1 MAATAERAVP
11 AAAPGSDAPE
21 RPIAMRLEGLWKTYR
36 NATEAAVKGLDL
48 EIHDGE
54 IVTLL
59 GPSGCGKTT
68 TLRLVAGL
76 ETADAGT
83 ILFGDRVIVDPAR
96 GISLP
101 PDKRHVGMV
110 FQSYAI
116 WPHMTVEQNV
126 AFPLKAQKKIPASAM
141 KAKVDRAL
149 ELVGMDGYQK
159 RPAPLLS
166 GGQQQRVALAR
177 ALVAE
182 PSVLL
187 LDEPFSNLDAKLR
200 EQMRVEVKL
209 LQKRVGVAV
218 LFVTHDQTEAL
229 GLSDRIAVMKLGVI
243 QQFGSPRRLYEQP
256 ANEFV
261 RDFVG
266 KTILFRGTIVSR
278 DDDGV
283 AVRLDGAQGGAIRAL
298 DTAGTGA
305 KPGDAICVAIR
316 PEDLDV
322 TPATGEAPSGA
333 LTGLAEASLF
343 VGERV
348 EYQVRIEGQGTIL
361 IYGDRHDRARA
372 GARAWLVPRPEG
384 HTIWPITAAMPMEP
398 IEPAKPIEPMEPAK
412 PMEQER
418 KA

>member
-1 MAATAERAVP
+1 MATTVKPAQPAP
-11 AAAPGSDAPE
+11 AAASAAPE
-21 RPIAMRLEGLWKTYR
+21 RPVAVHIEGLWKTYR
-36 NATEAAVKGLDL
+36 NAGEPAVRDLAL

-83 ILFGDRVIVDPAR
+83 IKFGDRAVVDIEKR
-96 GISLP
+96 ISLP

-116 WPHMTVEQNV
+116 WPHMTVEENV
-126 AFPLKAQKKIPASAM
+126 AFPLKAQKKVPASEVRS
-141 KAKVDRAL
+141 KVDRAL
-149 ELVGMDGYQK
+149 DLVGMGGYQK

-177 ALVAE
+177 AVVAE
-182 PSVLL
+182 PRVLL

-209 LQKRVGVAV
+209 LQKRLGVAV

-278 DDDGV
+278 DDEGV
-283 AVRLDGAQGGAIRAL
+283 AVRLDGARGGAIRAL
-298 DTAGTGA
+298 DTSDTGA
-305 KPGDAICVAIR
+305 KTGDAICVAIR

-322 TPATGEAPSGA
+322 VPATGDAPAGA
-333 LTGLAEASLF
+333 LSGLAEASLF

-348 EYQVRIEGQGTIL
+348 EYQVQVEGQGTIL

-384 HTIWPITAAMPMEP
+384 HTIWPLSKPMDQV
-398 IEPAKPIEPMEPAK
+398 KPIEP
-412 PMEQER
+412 ER

>member
-1 MAATAERAVP
+1 VAATVTPRAPTPLAP
-11 AAAPGSDAPE
+11 ATAGAPE
-21 RPIAMRLEGLWKTYR
+21 RPVAVRFEGLWKTYL
-36 NATEAAVKGLDL
+36 NAAEPAVRDL
-48 EIHDGE
+48 ALTIHDGE

-83 ILFGDRVIVDPAR
+83 IHFGDRVVVDTAK

-101 PDKRHVGMV
+101 PDKRRVGMV

-116 WPHMTVEQNV
+116 WPHMTVEENV
-126 AFPLKAQKKIPASAM
+126 AFPLKAQNVGGKDARTR
-141 KAKVDRAL
+141 VDRAL
-149 ELVGMDGYQK
+149 ELVGMGGYQK

-177 ALVAE
+177 AVVAE
-182 PSVLL
+182 PHVLL

-209 LQKRVGVAV
+209 LQKRLGLAV

-229 GLSDRIAVMKLGVI
+229 GLSDRIAVMRDGVV
-243 QQFGSPRRLYEQP
+243 QQFGSSRHLYEQP

-266 KTILFRGTIVSR
+266 KTLLFRGVVASR
-278 DDDGV
+278 DDEGV
-283 AVRLDGAQGGAIRAL
+283 SVRLDGVREGAVRAL
-298 DTAGTGA
+298 DTSGTGA
-305 KPGDAICVAIR
+305 RTGDAVRVAIR

-322 TPATGEAPSGA
+322 VPASAEQAPEGA
-333 LTGLAEASLF
+333 LVGVADAALF

-348 EYQVRIEGQGTIL
+348 EYQVDVEGQGTIL
-361 IYGDRHDRARA
+361 IYGDRHTRARA
-372 GARAWLVPRPEG
+372 GARVWLKPRPAG
-384 HTIWPITAAMPMEP
+384 HTIWPAEKRA
-398 IEPAKPIEPMEPAK
+398 
-412 PMEQER
+412 
-418 KA
+418 